1 MNQADRWLLPD
12 GIEEL
17 LPPEAKQLET
27 MRRTLLDTFSNWG
40 YELVVP
46 PQLEFLESLLTGVG
60 RDLNLHTFKVTDQLT
75 GRLMGVS
82 ADITPQVAR
91 IDAHSWAKEGVNR
104 LSYCGSVLHT
114 RAKSLLSSRAPMLV
128 GAELFGESAP
138 CADVEILSLLLQ
150 SMDRVGL
157 GQVHLDIGHVGIYK
171 ALVSA
176 AQLSEAAEGPICEA
190 LNNKAVTEYRLLVE
204 QQVEGKK
211 LQAAFISLLELNGS
225 TDVLEKAKAL
235 NEVADVASSLEN
247 LGKICA
253 TLKSRFKDVDIFIDL
268 AELRGFD
275 YHTGVVFA
283 AYVEGHGQAVAQG
296 GRYDDTGAVFGRA
309 RAATGFSADIKQW
322 VRLANK
328 QVSTQDGIF
337 APVDADWS
345 VVSELRSQGK
355 RVISGLSDIDTPAA
369 FGCTS
374 VLVFKNDQWIVET
387 L

>member
-157 GQVHLDIGHVGIYK
+157 NQVHLDIGHVGIYK

-176 AQLSEAAEGPICEA
+176 AQLSDEAEA
-190 LNNKAVTEYRLLVE
+190 RIFDTLNNKAVTEYRLLVE
-204 QQVEGKK
+204 QNVKGEQ
-211 LQAAFISLLELNGS
+211 LQAAFISLLDLNGS
-225 TDVLEKAKAL
+225 TDVLEQAKAL

-247 LGKICA
+247 LSEICA

-283 AYVEGHGQAVAQG
+283 AYVAGHGQAVAQG

-328 QVSTQDGIF
+328 QASTQDGIF